1 MYAVLPRPNTIAEC
15 AIWRLTA
22 EMPLRGCKVTKKY
35 LLYQNSA
42 IYAQNQAIYAQKQGK
57 LWAKNHWF
65 GITLAYFTVITHCIS
80 MR

>member
-15 AIWRLTA
+15 AIRRLTA

-42 IYAQNQAIYAQKQGK
+42 IYAQKQHK
-57 LWAKNHWF
+57 LWAKNHWS

>member
-15 AIWRLTA
+15 AIRRLTA

-35 LLYQNSA
+35 LLYQNR
-42 IYAQNQAIYAQKQGK
+42 AIYAQKQHK

-65 GITLAYFTVITHCIS
+65 GITLAYFTTITHCIS
-80 MR
+80 IH